1 MIFFIFESMKQA
13 LRALGSNKV
22 RSFLTMLG
30 VIIGIFSVITLVTI
44 GEGAKNYVTDQIQNL
59 GAGYDSFIMVAGK
72 DPHSPSNPK
81 FVYSDISFLKSRVPE
96 IRDIAA
102 LNPGSGDLY
111 YGKKVMKS
119 PVTIGTTANM
129 LELLGGK
136 LTDGRFFSQAEVDAR
151 KKVTVIG
158 PKVAKEFFGEISPL
172 GERIKL
178 RGNNYVVIGVL
189 EARGSIGPMDM
200 DKRILLPITTAQNMM
215 GTNKIM
221 RMNIF
226 PRDVNKIEEVK
237 NKVAEVMER
246 KIGSDDFRFM
256 TQQGMINIVN
266 NILTALTSF
275 VAGIAAISL
284 LVGGIGI
291 MNIMLVAVNER
302 VREIGVRKAIGA
314 KSRDIILQFLVESM
328 LISLIGGLLGI
339 FFGIAGAFL
348 ILWYIKGRFVI
359 AVWAVIL
366 ATTVSAAVGI
376 FFGVYP
382 AVRAAKLDPVI
393 ALRYE

>member
-1 MIFFIFESMKQA
+1 
-13 LRALGSNKV
+13 
-22 RSFLTMLG
+22 
-30 VIIGIFSVITLVTI
+30 
-44 GEGAKNYVTDQIQNL
+44 
-59 GAGYDSFIMVAGK
+59 
-72 DPHSPSNPK
+72 
-81 FVYSDISFLKSRVPE
+81 
-96 IRDIAA
+96 
-102 LNPGSGDLY
+102 
-111 YGKKVMKS
+111 
-119 PVTIGTTANM
+119 
-129 LELLGGK
+129 
-136 LTDGRFFSQAEVDAR
+136 VDAR